1 MSRVIRYLSYPFTAI
16 SIQPWCWLDLIIIT
30 PRSDRLAILADL
42 FSSAERSAQNL
53 NPFCQFLLNVIRKSC
68 LCRVILP
75 FSLLL
80 KVWLGHFCLDYQKE
94 AIVFYLKKRIIE
106 VLCKTLFSFENF
118 FFANVG
124 QTNKKRI
131 FKNENKAH
139 NVLSPLRGRAN

>member
-30 PRSDRLAILADL
+30 SSSDRLAILADL

-80 KVWLGHFCLDYQKE
+80 MVWLGHFCRDYQKE
-94 AIVFYLKKRIIE
+94 AIVFCLKKRIIE
-106 VLCKTLFSFENF
+106 VLCNTLFSFENF
-118 FFANVG
+118 FLRTLDK
-124 QTNKKRI
+124 QT
-131 FKNENKAH
+131 KNE
-139 NVLSPLRGRAN
+139 S